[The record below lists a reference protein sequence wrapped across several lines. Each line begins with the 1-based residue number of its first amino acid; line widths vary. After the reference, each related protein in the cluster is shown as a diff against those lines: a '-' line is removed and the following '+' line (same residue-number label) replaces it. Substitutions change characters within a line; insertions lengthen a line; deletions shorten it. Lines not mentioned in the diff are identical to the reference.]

1 MSRSRRHGLELAD
14 ERRAYHEGIRLF
26 NEGLFFEAH
35 DAWEEI
41 WSRVE
46 DRRRER
52 FYRALIQGAVTLELL
67 RRGRAEG
74 VRQVFLS
81 SAELFDG
88 LPPVFMGLDI
98 PEFLA
103 ALRHAIQPVI
113 DDVRTKHVRIDPTR
127 LFRVAL
133 RYDPFEKSLNGEQA
147 DANHTPEMHGGR

>member
-1 MSRSRRHGLELAD
+1 MSRSPRHGLELAD
-14 ERRAYHEGIRLF
+14 ERRAFQEGIRLF

-81 SAELFDG
+81 SASLFEG
-88 LPPVFMGLDI
+88 LPDVFMGLDI
-98 PEFLA
+98 PAFLA
-103 ALRHAIQPVI
+103 ALRFAIQPVI
-113 DDVRTKHVRIDPTR
+113 DDVQIKHVRVDPTR
-127 LFRVAL
+127 LFRIAL
-133 RYDPFEKSLNGEQA
+133 RYDPFDESRNGEQA
-147 DANHTPEMHGGR
+147 DLNYGPEMNRGR

>member
-1 MSRSRRHGLELAD
+1 MNRSPRHGLEPAD
-14 ERRAYHEGIRLF
+14 ERRAFLEGIRLF
-26 NEGLFFEAH
+26 NEGLYFEAH

-81 SAELFDG
+81 SASLFEG
-88 LPPVFMGLDI
+88 LPDVFMGLHI

-113 DDVRTKHVRIDPTR
+113 DDVQSKHVRVDPAR
-127 LFRVAL
+127 LFRIAL
-133 RYDPFEKSLNGEQA
+133 RYDPFEESRNGEQA
-147 DANHTPEMHGGR
+147 DMNHRPEMNGGR